1 MSKTLLTLLSAISVS
16 AMLATA
22 LPAHADND
30 RNDRDDDDGKPPVKL
45 EVFRPLNGDVAGYDA
60 RGFVTSASFEFP
72 GDLNTTGL
80 GVGINPATGF
90 QQSYAELTGPGAHQ
104 QLPPYHGTFSV
115 GVNEHFLGLVVL
127 QDTAR
132 FNRRTTPGAFQ
143 YTTNNLL
150 DIKNIADL
158 FEITA
163 VQNQTTKGTAVWTDW
178 VQGGSA
184 NFGPQNEVIKSK
196 ILVTVVEGTA
206 PAAVIDANG
215 DGKIDEKDLTAMGY
229 KVLSNTITRTFYVNG
244 CQPGKLILQKPGATV
259 TGPAACLPRDVP
271 VRF

>member
-1 MSKTLLTLLSAISVS
+1 MSKILLTLLSVS
-16 AMLATA
+16 MLATA
-22 LPAHADND
+22 IPAHADND
-30 RNDRDDDDGKPPVKL
+30 RDDDHGKPVKL
-45 EVFRPLNGDVAGYDA
+45 KVFRPLNGDVAGYDA

-72 GDLNTTGL
+72 GDLTTTGL
-80 GVGINPATGF
+80 GVGINPATGL

-132 FNRRTTPGAFQ
+132 FNLRTTPGAFQ

-150 DIKNIADL
+150 DMKNIADL

-163 VQNQTTKGTAVWTDW
+163 LQNQTTKGTAVWTDW
-178 VQGGSA
+178 IQGGSA
-184 NFGPQNEVIKSK
+184 NFGPQNAVVQSK

-206 PAAVIDANG
+206 PAAVTDANG

-244 CQPGKLILQKPGATV
+244 CQPGKLILQNPGSTV